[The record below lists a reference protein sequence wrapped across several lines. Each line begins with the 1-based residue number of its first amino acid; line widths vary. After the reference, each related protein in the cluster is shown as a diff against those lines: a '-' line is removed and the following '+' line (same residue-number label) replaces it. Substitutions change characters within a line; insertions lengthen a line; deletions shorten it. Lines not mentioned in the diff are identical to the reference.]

1 MYDIESILKTAE
13 SLNGVMRAE
22 IFQTLKTDI
31 LEKWVYEEMDK
42 LMLVT

>member
-1 MYDIESILKTAE
+1 
-13 SLNGVMRAE
+13 MRAE
-22 IFQTLKTDI
+22 IFQTLKTDT